1 MQDLF
6 KTPNKLPKKVQ
17 AILNRYN
24 DLDIKMG
31 LTYTNLIQ
39 MGKELAIYGYEFDFY
54 LDCVPYSLR
63 KVKIAALEDVLK

>member
-1 MQDLF
+1 MAKDLF
-6 KTPNKLPKKVQ
+6 ETPSKLPKKVQ

-24 DLDIKMG
+24 DLDIRMG

-54 LDCVPYSLR
+54 LDCVPYNLK
-63 KVKIAALEDVLK
+63 KVNVKQLN